1 MKTNQDVLG
10 DYNKFLDEIFTMF
23 EELDLMVNIEC
34 VDHLCYRVKTLSDY
48 QAKKLEFNEIGEL
61 LIESIVNGR
70 NICTY
75 RLHSPITY
83 KDKNISL
90 IELPA
95 PKNSHSYENGLEHL
109 EFVTKEPLQK
119 IVNRH
124 PHLMFETFGINKK
137 INADITLKLGNYCIR
152 FHNQSLEDIIK
163 LEKKGK
169 R

>member
-1 MKTNQDVLG
+1 MKTNQDVIG
-10 DYNKFLDEIFTMF
+10 DYNSFLDHIFTMF
-23 EELDLMVNIEC
+23 DELDLAVKIVE
-34 VDHLCYRVKTLSDY
+34 VDHLCYRVKTLDAY
-48 QAKKLEFNEIGEL
+48 KAKKIEFNEIGEL

-75 RLHSPITY
+75 KLKDPIVY
-83 KDKNISL
+83 KDKTISL

-119 IVNRH
+119 IVDRH

-137 INADITLKLGNYCIR
+137 INADITLKLGDYCIR
-152 FHNQSLEDIIK
+152 FHNQSLEDVIK
-163 LEKKGK
+163 LEKRG
-169 R
+169 RR

>member
-10 DYNKFLDEIFTMF
+10 DYNHFLEHIFTMF
-23 EELDLMVNIEC
+23 DELDLMVKIEQ
-34 VDHLCYRVKTLSDY
+34 VDHLCYRVKTHADY
-48 QAKKLEFNEIGEL
+48 EAKKIEFNEIGEL
-61 LIESIVNGR
+61 LIESMVNGR

-75 RLHSPITY
+75 KLHTPIVF
-83 KDKNISL
+83 KDKTIPL

-95 PKNSHSYENGLEHL
+95 PKNSHSYNNGLEHL

-119 IVNRH
+119 IVDRH

-137 INADITLKLGNYCIR
+137 INADITLKLGDYCIR
-152 FHNQSLEDIIK
+152 FHNQSLEDVIK
-163 LEKKGK
+163 LEKRGK